1 MASVGVAYHVS
12 TCITCAIR
20 SCLCFLLLNVQR
32 ADFHLISVRIISIHD
47 DDTWFNGTNAFLY

>member
-32 ADFHLISVRIISIHD
+32 ADFHLISIHD
-47 DDTWFNGTNAFLY
+47 DDTWFYGTNAFLY